1 MRARLSRALR
11 AGEEGHA
18 LPLLGALVGA
28 AGAVMLGFGAAN
40 DNDGLAIAGGIVAA
54 VGIVGYDLL
63 RHVFIDWEFFRRT
76 GERDQ

>member
-1 MRARLSRALR
+1 MRSWLTQTIT

-18 LPLLGALVGA
+18 IPLVGALVGA
-28 AGAVMLGFGAAN
+28 AGVILLGIGAAN

-63 RHVFIDWEFFRRT
+63 RHIFIDYEFFRRT
-76 GERDQ
+76 QK